1 MNELRNELIT
11 AIQEVSMSTGTST
24 EECIRQA
31 MKILQEEQTKYD
43 YVERAGR
50 SMFGKWNE

>member
-1 MNELRNELIT
+1 MNELRNELVT

-31 MKILQEEQTKYD
+31 MKILQEEKIKYD

-50 SMFGKWNE
+50 SMSGKWNE

>member
-1 MNELRNELIT
+1 MNELRNELVT
-11 AIQEVSMSTGTST
+11 AIQEVSMSTGIST

-31 MKILQEEQTKYD
+31 MRILQEEKTKYD

>member
-1 MNELRNELIT
+1 VNELRNELVT
-11 AIQEVSMSTGTST
+11 AIQEVSMSTGISV

-31 MKILQEEQTKYD
+31 MKILQEEKIKYD